1 MPRSVGGNISG
12 LNLVGET
19 LVETEW
25 TILGVSFME
34 LPCRRGEV
42 AELAR
47 TDVFV
52 ELLSGRGVLA
62 ELA

>member
-1 MPRSVGGNISG
+1 M
-12 LNLVGET
+12 VGET

-52 ELLSGRGVLA
+52 ELLSRRGVLA